1 ADGSGWIRPIGKPA
15 DGVLHPADYT
25 LDNDTEPKCFD
36 LIRVGVDRPRPSRH
50 QPENWVIDGSRWRL
64 LARPAPPHMAP
75 LLLRAIDPGPQ
86 LLGSRSPRVLC
97 GMIDPDSARSLT
109 LVSPPLIDLFHQQ
122 DSTGKIRAR
131 VKFTL
136 GSGPRAAQY
145 NLPITDP
152 LWHG

>member
-1 ADGSGWIRPIGKPA
+1 
-15 DGVLHPADYT
+15 
-25 LDNDTEPKCFD
+25 
-36 LIRVGVDRPRPSRH
+36 
-50 QPENWVIDGSRWRL
+50 RWRL

-75 LLLRAIDPGPQ
+75 LLLRAIERGPQ

-109 LVSPPLIDLFHQQ
+109 LVSPPLIELFHQQ

-136 GSGPRAAQY
+136 GSGHRAAQY

-152 LWHG
+152 LWHGPVVAQAKPQVIRNEAGRFILTISLGEAFEGSHYKLAATIAQLPTGYEAFKPRAERS